1 MGRATAAPFLPL
13 NTMAMKMFFF
23 RFVSKLTQV
32 ELLGASNSGS
42 FFATQYNDN
51 DNVFLQVCDGGKTLK
66 LTKNRRAVK

>member
-1 MGRATAAPFLPL
+1 MNLGLGLGLSYFQIGVTD
-13 NTMAMKMFFF
+13 KF
-23 RFVSKLTQV
+23 RVRVRV

-66 LTKNRRAVK
+66 STKNRQAVK